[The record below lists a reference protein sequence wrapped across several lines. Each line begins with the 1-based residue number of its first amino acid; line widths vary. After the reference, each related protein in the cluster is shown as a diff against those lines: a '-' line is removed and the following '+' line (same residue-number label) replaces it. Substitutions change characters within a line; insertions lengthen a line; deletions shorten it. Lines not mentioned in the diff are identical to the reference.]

1 MTRELLSA
9 KMIFVNEYSDPLS
22 VMNRLFAGWWCRD
35 RFGFLNKYSPIRA
48 SNEIDPVSKQVM
60 ELGALHDGKTI
71 NQIINE
77 RAQDIL
83 RTDKPIAVSW
93 SGGVDSTL
101 VAIALLN
108 NGLPTSDLTIICAE
122 SSKEEYPFLY
132 KWFKNNN
139 VNFIED
145 NKVQSSYE
153 KFDGVI
159 VTGWCA
165 DQLFGSDIHVRNPDY
180 YNLPWIDGLK
190 LAFKD
195 RGINLSDKSFDVLN
209 DVYQEYASLLG
220 LKLEQ
225 FCEFAWLYNFGCK
238 WTYVSQESQL
248 SHDSQKVRDRF
259 IPFFETIDFQ
269 RYSLRRFNKLREVNV
284 NKVNKFYKRPLKKY
298 IYAFLNDPAYLNS
311 KGKKNSWAL
320 TEDVVSRVGVLDTD
334 GYRQFRFKGIDE
346 TAGVNFGTL
355 SQRVRSLYLK
365 NEQ

>member
-9 KMIFVNEYSDPLS
+9 KRIFVSEYSDPLS

-60 ELGALHDGKTI
+60 RLGALSDDKTI

-77 RAQDIL
+77 RAQNIL

-101 VAIALLN
+101 VAIALLK
-108 NGLPTSDLTIICAE
+108 NGLSPSDLTVICAE
-122 SSKEEYPFLY
+122 SSKEEYPFFY
-132 KWFKNNN
+132 KWLKKNN

-153 KFDGVI
+153 IFDGLI

-190 LAFKD
+190 LAFND
-195 RGINLSDKSFDVLN
+195 RGINLTDKSFDVLN

-248 SHDSQKVRDRF
+248 SFDSQKVRDRF
-259 IPFFETIDFQ
+259 VPFFETIDFQ
-269 RYSLRRFNKLREVNV
+269 RYSLGRFGKLREVNV

-298 IYAFLNDPAYLNS
+298 IYAYLNDASYLNN

-346 TAGVNFGTL
+346 ATGVNFGAL
-355 SQRVRSLYLK
+355 SRRVRSLYLK
-365 NEQ
+365 DEQ